1 MKRRVVGQRAGNR
14 AQTLGAWHEFQKEG
28 MRMRSWF
35 RRRAACVVLRG
46 QSVAWGA
53 IEGIFCLF
61 PGKEH
66 QRCLLRY

>member
-1 MKRRVVGQRAGNR
+1 MERRVVGQRAGNR
-14 AQTLGAWHEFQKEG
+14 AQTHCAWHEFPKEG
-28 MRMRSWF
+28 MMMRSWF
-35 RRRAACVVLRG
+35 RTRTACVVWRG

-53 IEGIFCLF
+53 NEGIFCLF